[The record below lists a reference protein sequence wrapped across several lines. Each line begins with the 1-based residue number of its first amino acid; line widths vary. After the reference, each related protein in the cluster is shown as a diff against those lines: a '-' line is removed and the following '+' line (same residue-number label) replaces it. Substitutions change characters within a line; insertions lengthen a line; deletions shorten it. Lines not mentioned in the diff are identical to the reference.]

1 MSPNTR
7 WRKRKWSRSPLLPVF
22 HSAARVSTESLLN
35 AESVGAKIVVRL
47 LLLSVP
53 TQR

>member
-1 MSPNTR
+1 MDRRPRCAGKQHLGRTA
-7 WRKRKWSRSPLLPVF
+7 VEI